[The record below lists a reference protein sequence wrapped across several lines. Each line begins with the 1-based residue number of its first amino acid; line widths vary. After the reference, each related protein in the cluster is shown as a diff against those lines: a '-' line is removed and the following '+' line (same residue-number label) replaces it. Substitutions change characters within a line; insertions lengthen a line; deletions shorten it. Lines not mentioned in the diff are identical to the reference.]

1 MARSH
6 HRKKHR
12 EHVRQFK
19 HSHDTSESPAT
30 AKGKATNIIMIVGAL
45 AGFAIGYFASE
56 GVILWMTVGLL
67 VGAAGGY
74 WVGKRVDEG
83 K

>member
-6 HRKKHR
+6 HRKKHK
-12 EHVRQFK
+12 EHVRQFR
-19 HSHDTSESPAT
+19 HSHDMAESPAT
-30 AKGKATNIIMIVGAL
+30 KGKAANIIMIVGAL

-67 VGAAGGY
+67 AGAVGGY
-74 WVGKRVDEG
+74 FVGKRVDEG

>member
-6 HRKKHR
+6 HRKKHK
-12 EHVRQFK
+12 ENVRQFR
-19 HSHDTSESPAT
+19 HSPGMAESPAT
-30 AKGKATNIIMIVGAL
+30 KGKAATIIMIVGAL

-67 VGAAGGY
+67 AGAVGGY
-74 WVGKRVDEG
+74 FVGKRVDEG